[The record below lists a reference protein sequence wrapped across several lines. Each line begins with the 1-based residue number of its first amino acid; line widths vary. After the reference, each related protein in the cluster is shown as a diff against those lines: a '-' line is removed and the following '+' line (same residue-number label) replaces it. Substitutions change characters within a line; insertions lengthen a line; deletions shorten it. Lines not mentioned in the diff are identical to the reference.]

1 MRYEDEIKMEEEEER
16 RRYEERRR
24 KRKARLKKQRRIRML
39 ILIGVPSAILLVVL
53 LTSYLLKLK
62 YDSENVMAYEIKYV
76 AEAPDYRVDLI
87 DVNEYSRPG
96 TGLASVNG
104 IVIHY
109 TANPGTTAEQNRSY
123 FQNLKDTGETY
134 ASSHFVIGID
144 GEIVQCVP
152 CNEIAYASNE
162 RNEDTIAIECC
173 IPDETGE
180 FSEATYQS
188 LVELVTWLMGR
199 YDLGTDD
206 VIRHYDITGK
216 ECPKYYVENKDAWVR
231 FKEDLLS
238 YIEVNGI
245 AKSGEIQ

>member
-1 MRYEDEIKMEEEEER
+1 MRYEDEIRIEEEEER
-16 RRYEERRR
+16 RRYEARRR
-24 KRKARLKKQRRIRML
+24 RRQARLKKQRRMRLL
-39 ILIGVPSAILLVVL
+39 ILVGVPSAMLLVVL

-62 YDSENVMAYEIKYV
+62 YNSEHVMAYEVKYV

-87 DVNEYSRPG
+87 DINEYSRPG
-96 TGLASVNG
+96 TALASVNG
-104 IVIHY
+104 IVVHY
-109 TANPGTTAEQNRSY
+109 TANPGTTAAQNRSY

-134 ASSHFVIGID
+134 ASSHFVIGIE

-188 LVELVTWLMGR
+188 LVQLVTWLMGR

-206 VIRHYDITGK
+206 VIRHYDVTGK
-216 ECPKYYVENKDAWVR
+216 ECPKYYVENENEWVR

-245 AKSGEIQ
+245 AKSEEIQ

>member
-1 MRYEDEIKMEEEEER
+1 MRYEDEIRIEEEER

-24 KRKARLKKQRRIRML
+24 RRRARIRRQRRIRVAIML
-39 ILIGVPSAILLVVL
+39 SVPVVMLLVILLVSHFIKV
-53 LTSYLLKLK
+53 K
-62 YDSENVMAYEIKYV
+62 SEAETVMAYDVKYV
-76 AEAPDYRVDLI
+76 AEAPDYQVELLDI
-87 DVNEYSRPG
+87 NEYSRPG
-96 TGLASVNG
+96 TALSAING

-162 RNEDTIAIECC
+162 RNEDTISIECC
-173 IPDETGE
+173 IPDETGK

-199 YDLGTDD
+199 YDLGTDE
-206 VIRHYDITGK
+206 VIRHYDVTGK
-216 ECPKYYVENKDAWVR
+216 ECPKYYVENETEWFQ

-245 AKSGEIQ
+245 AKSKEIQ

>member
-16 RRYEERRR
+16 RRYEARRR

-76 AEAPDYRVDLI
+76 AESPDYRVDLI

-96 TGLASVNG
+96 TGLVSVNG

>member
-1 MRYEDEIKMEEEEER
+1 MRYEDEIRIEEEER

-24 KRKARLKKQRRIRML
+24 RRRARIRRRRRIRVAIML
-39 ILIGVPSAILLVVL
+39 SVPVVMLLVILLVSHFIKV
-53 LTSYLLKLK
+53 K
-62 YDSENVMAYEIKYV
+62 SEAETVMAYDVKYV
-76 AEAPDYRVDLI
+76 AEAPDYQVELLDI
-87 DVNEYSRPG
+87 NEYSRPG
-96 TGLASVNG
+96 TALSAING

-162 RNEDTIAIECC
+162 RNEDTISIECC
-173 IPDETGE
+173 IPDETGK

-199 YDLGTDD
+199 YDLGTDE
-206 VIRHYDITGK
+206 VIRHYDVTGK
-216 ECPKYYVENKDAWVR
+216 ECPKYYVENETEWFQ

-245 AKSGEIQ
+245 AKSKEIQ

>member
-16 RRYEERRR
+16 RRYEARRR

-76 AEAPDYRVDLI
+76 AESPDYRVDLI

-96 TGLASVNG
+96 TGLVSVNG

-206 VIRHYDITGK
+206 VIRHYDVTGK

>member
-1 MRYEDEIKMEEEEER
+1 MRYEDEIKIEEEER

-24 KRKARLKKQRRIRML
+24 RRRARIRRQRRIRVAI
-39 ILIGVPSAILLVVL
+39 ILGVPVVILLLILLVAHFIKV
-53 LTSYLLKLK
+53 K
-62 YDSENVMAYEIKYV
+62 SEEEAVMAYDVKYV
-76 AEAPDYRVDLI
+76 AQAPDYQVELI
-87 DVNEYSRPG
+87 DINEYSRPG
-96 TGLASVNG
+96 TALPAVNG
-104 IVIHY
+104 IVVHY

-123 FQNLKDTGETY
+123 FQSLKDTGETY

-162 RNEDTIAIECC
+162 RNEDTISIECC
-173 IPDETGE
+173 IPDETGK

-199 YDLGTDD
+199 YDLGTND
-206 VIRHYDITGK
+206 VIRHYDVTGK
-216 ECPKYYVENKDAWVR
+216 ECPKYYVENETAWFQ

-245 AKSGEIQ
+245 AKSEEIQ

>member
-76 AEAPDYRVDLI
+76 AESPDYRVDLI

-96 TGLASVNG
+96 TGLVSVNG

>member
-1 MRYEDEIKMEEEEER
+1 MRYEDEIRIEEEER

-24 KRKARLKKQRRIRML
+24 RRRARIRRQRRIRVAIML
-39 ILIGVPSAILLVVL
+39 SVPVVMLLVILLVSHFIKV
-53 LTSYLLKLK
+53 K
-62 YDSENVMAYEIKYV
+62 SEAETVMAYDVKYV
-76 AEAPDYRVDLI
+76 AEAPDYQVELL

-96 TGLASVNG
+96 TSLSAING

-162 RNEDTIAIECC
+162 RNEDTISIECC
-173 IPDETGE
+173 IPDETGK

-199 YDLGTDD
+199 YDLGTDE
-206 VIRHYDITGK
+206 VIRHYDVTGK
-216 ECPKYYVENKDAWVR
+216 ECPKYYVENETEWFR

-245 AKSGEIQ
+245 AKSKEIQ